1 MAVSLPTLTATLSS
15 LSFSS
20 NISQKPNTLSFA
32 RTNTLSLSSRV
43 PKNPSLAVT
52 AVAVAADASPA
63 ELEREKIKKHVKSRL
78 PGGFAAQTII
88 GTGRRKSAIA
98 RVVLQEGTGKIIIN
112 YREAKVSSL
121 PYLHSFCVYVTLVNI
136 YIFGFVDFIIE
147 QKFEMSFPI
156 WILGALFFFVARM
169 VLFHWT
175 LSSCSISSF
184 LF

>member
-32 RTNTLSLSSRV
+32 RTNTLSLSRV

-63 ELEREKIKKHVKSRL
+63 ELERQEIKKHVKSRL

-121 PYLHSFCVYVTLVNI
+121 PYLHSFCVYVKLVNI

-156 WILGALFFFVARM
+156 WILGALFFF
-169 VLFHWT
+169 F
-175 LSSCSISSF
+175 C
-184 LF
+184 